1 MDIKVILAVVLSVLT
16 LIVFQYFSTK
26 DVTPRTMDAAKQ
38 ETRTLSKS
46 KEVPKPPAVAE
57 KTLQMQPAGLSSARD
72 VIISTEL
79 YQATFT
85 EFGGRLK
92 SFKLKNY
99 KESILPGS
107 PLKELVKTE
116 QPQEFP
122 LEMSFGSNAANGI
135 ESSLFKADRYRIQ
148 LSSKDKEGSVSFTYD
163 SPEGLRFV
171 KRYTFYPRLYRID
184 LDGAVSNS
192 TPQALKADIAL
203 SLLNRPYD
211 KTDGYTFSGPAV
223 YVDGKLH
230 EIDLK
235 DLKEPQEFSGKVSW
249 IAYEDRYFIT
259 ALAPRA
265 ADPGDVRI
273 SRIGQQMTRASYVKP
288 SFVVPA
294 GGQNSFGYQ
303 LYIGPK
309 DLSCIKQLEGLDK
322 SIDFGWVNI
331 IAKPFLLVLKI
342 FNRFTYNYGLAII
355 VLTVL
360 IKIVLWWPSQKSY
373 QSMKQMQKLQ
383 PKLAK
388 IREKYKD
395 DKQKMNEE
403 IMSLY
408 KTYKINPLGG
418 CLPMVLQ
425 IPVFFA
431 LYKVLLNAIELRHA
445 PLMLWI
451 NDLSAPDRLPIG
463 IDIPYLGGLPIL
475 TLLMGGSMFLQQWM
489 TPTTGDPTQAKIML
503 LLPVIFTFM
512 FVNFPAGLVLYWF
525 VSNVLSIGQ
534 QYFVNKKAA

>member
-16 LIVFQYFSTK
+16 LLVFQYFSTK
-26 DVTPRTMDAAKQ
+26 DVKPLTMDAGKQ
-38 ETRTLSKS
+38 ETKAVAKN
-46 KEVPKPPAVAE
+46 KEISRPPAVAE
-57 KTLQMQPAGLSSARD
+57 KPLQMQLADLSSARD
-72 VIISTEL
+72 VIVSTEL

-99 KESILPGS
+99 KESLLPKS

-122 LEMSFGSNAANGI
+122 IEMSFGSNTATGTGN
-135 ESSLFKADRYRIQ
+135 SLFKADRYNIN
-148 LSSKDKEGSVSFTYD
+148 LNSKDKEGSVSFTYH
-163 SPEGLRFV
+163 SPEGFRFV
-171 KRYTFYPRLYRID
+171 KRYTFYPQLYRID
-184 LDGAVSNS
+184 LDIAVANP
-192 TPQALKADIAL
+192 TPQALKEDIAL
-203 SLLNRPYD
+203 TLLNRPYD

-223 YVDGKLH
+223 YSDGKLQ
-230 EIDLK
+230 EIDSK
-235 DLKEPQEFSGKVSW
+235 DLKEPKEFSGKISW

-259 ALAPRA
+259 ALAPRT
-265 ADPGDVRI
+265 ADSGDVRI
-273 SRIGQQMTRASYVKP
+273 SKSDRQLTRTSYVKP
-288 SFVVPA
+288 SLTVPA
-294 GGQNSFGYQ
+294 GGQTDLSYQ

-309 DLSCIKQLEGLDK
+309 DLSCIKQLEGLEK

-331 IAKPFLLVLKI
+331 IAKPFLHVLKI

-355 VLTVL
+355 LLTVL

-445 PLMLWI
+445 PFMLWI

-463 IDIPYLGGLPIL
+463 FDIPYLGGIPIL
-475 TLLMGGSMFLQQWM
+475 TVLMGASMFLQQWM
-489 TPTTGDPTQAKIML
+489 TPTTGDPAQAKIML

-525 VSNVLSIGQ
+525 VSNILSIGQ